1 MLKPCHPQWLQAY
14 PVSQALNNSRNECKE
29 LIKPLPSS
37 LFDFEVGDKFKG
49 YSQPL
54 SRLVPAIGLGHNFS
68 SDKQGFA
75 CLLPPV
81 PSNR

>member
-14 PVSQALNNSRNECKE
+14 PVSQALNNSRNEGKE

-49 YSQPL
+49 YS
-54 SRLVPAIGLGHNFS
+54 
-68 SDKQGFA
+68 
-75 CLLPPV
+75 
-81 PSNR
+81 